1 MSELAAIRP
10 DEWNLPLFLH
20 VLGAMVVVGGLV
32 FAATALLAA
41 SRGGSFASLRVGY
54 RALLFAALPGWI
66 AMRASAQWLLD
77 EEGLEDVDAAWIDIG
92 FITAEPGLL
101 LLIAGTV
108 LAGLAV
114 GRARRAPETAAG
126 VGVRIAAGLILVL
139 LAAYVVSIWAM
150 TTKPV

>member
-20 VLGAMVVVGGLV
+20 VLGAMVLVGGLV
-32 FAATALLAA
+32 FATTALFAA

-54 RALLFAALPGWI
+54 RSLLFAALPGWI

-92 FITAEPGLL
+92 FIAAEPGLL

-108 LAGLAV
+108 LAGLAL
-114 GRARRAPETAAG
+114 GRARRAPEATAG

-139 LAAYVVSIWAM
+139 LTAYVVSIWAM
-150 TTKPV
+150 TTKPA